1 VSTDAVVKLAWTK
14 AELPAALRDLPNEL
28 WKVAKGIYNGHL
40 LSATDGDPVE
50 NTLAEMRRRGMIQ

>member
-1 VSTDAVVKLAWTK
+1 MPQLAWTK
-14 AELPAALRDLPNEL
+14 SDLPAALRDLANDL

-50 NTLAEMRRRGMIQ
+50 NTLAEMRRRGMVK